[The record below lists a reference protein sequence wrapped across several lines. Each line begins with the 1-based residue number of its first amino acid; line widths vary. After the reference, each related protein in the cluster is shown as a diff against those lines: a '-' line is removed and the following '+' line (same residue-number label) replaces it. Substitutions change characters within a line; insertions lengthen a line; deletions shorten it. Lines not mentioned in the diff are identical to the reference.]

1 MRLLLIH
8 ADYIEF
14 TALEPAVPNPE
25 EVKNAGKKERV
36 EECLVAFTTVEKPDE
51 ESPRDVAE
59 RAAAL
64 ILEHARTVGAKRVVL
79 YPYAH
84 LSSNLSRPD
93 AAMEVLEQVEESLRG
108 AVEVTRAPFG
118 WYKSFEI
125 RCKGHPL
132 SELSRSVTAGDSGT
146 GGAVKGEAAEE
157 EVRSEEGSE
166 PAQRSEF
173 LVLTPEGE
181 ECRIDLG
188 KPETFLNLKVEA
200 PLVQLIKN
208 EAGMKEERGA
218 PAHIKLMRKLELVDY
233 EPASDVGHFRFYPK
247 GTLVKDSLEELAYE
261 IAIKDLRAFKIETPF
276 LYRLDEPDIAEQA
289 AKFREKDYRL
299 AVEKKEF
306 CLRFAG
312 DFGLFRMMKGAT
324 MSYRQLPIRVY
335 ELSPSFRL
343 EQSGECVGLKR
354 LRNFTMPDLHCFC
367 ADLEQGVKEYTELFR
382 KYTRLTESMEIEYAV
397 AFRVVKHFY
406 EEHRDW
412 FVSLLRI
419 VRKPALIEL
428 LPEMKHYWVL
438 KHEYQAI
445 DSVGGNT
452 QLVTVQLDVEDAAR
466 YGIEYTDEEGKRRG
480 CIILHSSLGS
490 IERWMGAI
498 LEQAAK
504 DQARGKPPSLPV
516 WLSPV
521 QVRVIPVNSSYVG
534 LARDIAERVAAEGFR
549 ADVDDREESVSKK
562 IREAEVDWIPFVLV
576 VGEKEASSQSLAV
589 RVRGEGVK
597 NADFAGLISMLK
609 ERVGDRPCLPSY
621 LPLMLSMKPR
631 FA

>member
-14 TALEPAVPNPE
+14 TALEPAMPNPE
-25 EVKNAGKKERV
+25 RIESQGKKKRV
-36 EECLVAFTTVEKPDE
+36 EECLVAFSTVEKSDE
-51 ESPRDVAE
+51 ESPDEIAKN
-59 RAAAL
+59 AAAA
-64 ILEHARTVGAKRVVL
+64 ILEHAASVKAGRVVI

-84 LSSNLSRPD
+84 LSSSLSRPD
-93 AAMEVLEQVEESLRG
+93 SAMEILKRTEEALRG
-108 AVEVTRAPFG
+108 SVEVIRAPFG

-125 RCKGHPL
+125 KCKGHPL
-132 SELSRSVTAGDSGT
+132 SELSRTITAGGLGAAKEREVEGEET
-146 GGAVKGEAAEE
+146 GAEA
-157 EVRSEEGSE
+157 
-166 PAQRSEF
+166 AQRSEF
-173 LVLTPEGE
+173 LVLTPEGQE
-181 ECRIDLG
+181 FRIDLAS
-188 KPETFLNLKVEA
+188 PETFLNLNVEP
-200 PLVQLIKN
+200 PLIQLIKN
-208 EAGMKEERGA
+208 EAGIKEDRGA
-218 PAHIKLMRKLELVDY
+218 PAHVKLMKKLELVDY
-233 EPASDVGHFRFYPK
+233 EPASDIGHFRFYPK
-247 GTLVKDSLEELAYE
+247 GTLIKDSLEELAYD
-261 IAIKDLRAFKIETPF
+261 IAVRDLRAFKIETPF
-276 LYRLDEPDIAEQA
+276 LYRLDEPDIADQA
-289 AKFREKDYRL
+289 EKFREKDYRL
-299 AVEKKEF
+299 TVDKKEF

-312 DFGLFRMMKGAT
+312 DFGLFRMMKGVT

-367 ADLEQGVKEYTELFR
+367 ADLEQGRNEYTELFR
-382 KYTRLTESMEIEYAV
+382 KYTRLTQSMEIEYAV
-397 AFRVVKHFY
+397 AFRVVKYFY

-412 FVSLLRI
+412 FVSLLKI
-419 VRKPALIEL
+419 VGKPALIEV

-466 YGIEYTDEEGKRRG
+466 YGIEYTDESGKRRG

-504 DQARGKPPSLPV
+504 DQAKGKPPMLPV
-516 WLSPV
+516 WLSPI
-521 QVRVIPVNSSYVG
+521 QVRVIPVSSAYVAFAKG
-534 LARDIAERVAAEGFR
+534 LAERIAAEGFR

-562 IREAEVDWIPFVLV
+562 IREAEMEWIPFVLV
-576 VGEKEASSQSLAV
+576 VGEKEASSQPQSLSV

-597 NADFAGLISMLK
+597 GTDFPGLIAMLR

-621 LPLMLSMKPR
+621 LPMMLSMKPR
-631 FA
+631 FS